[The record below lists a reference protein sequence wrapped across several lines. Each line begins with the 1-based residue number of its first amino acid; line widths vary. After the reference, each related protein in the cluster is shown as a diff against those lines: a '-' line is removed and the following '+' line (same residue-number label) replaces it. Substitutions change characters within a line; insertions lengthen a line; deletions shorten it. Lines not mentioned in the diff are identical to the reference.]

1 MIFFP
6 PCKYN
11 TYMKCWG
18 SVCLDLT
25 TYSICVVGKN
35 QLGKRVLLYIL
46 TGGRYFRLCCTMT
59 VHSSHS
65 CEVFNKTN
73 RLRFEFYKEKVLK
86 LLFGT
91 VGRIWDVKWPGINLF
106 WWTVCLATQWNVR
119 YVRQVATAFRAGIYK
134 QGKNLLNLEKYSG
147 YQDIC

>member
-1 MIFFP
+1 MSYPERRPCQRRIRSHQVRFHFSSPSPQILTESRSIYKSFCSQLIFFP

-25 TYSICVVGKN
+25 TYSVWVQGKKTSLVN
-35 QLGKRVLLYIL
+35 VYYYIL

-91 VGRIWDVKWPGINLF
+91 VGRI
-106 WWTVCLATQWNVR
+106 
-119 YVRQVATAFRAGIYK
+119 
-134 QGKNLLNLEKYSG
+134 
-147 YQDIC
+147 